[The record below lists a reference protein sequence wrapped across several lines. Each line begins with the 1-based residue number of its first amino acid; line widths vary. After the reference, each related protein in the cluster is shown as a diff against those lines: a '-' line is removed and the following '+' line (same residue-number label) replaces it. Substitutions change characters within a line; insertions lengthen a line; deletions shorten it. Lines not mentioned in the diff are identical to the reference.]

1 LFLFFLLLNNFF
13 LKVLFLKRINKFVF
27 YCIIFCLYGILSII
41 DLIDILIMLKN
52 YFQKSNKYIFLI
64 YFFYSELKHYWKYIF
79 FMLFYSILYA
89 FDLINRS
96 NILKKIIDCI
106 SQGYSEANFSLTI
119 SYIIF
124 YFCISICVHSIAR
137 LNEYYINAQFL
148 PLMKKNF
155 ISKLFTRLLSHGN
168 KFYQNNLP
176 GALTSLVYEGA
187 HNFTEIMKT
196 VLEDIVT
203 NISLVA
209 FAFILLFK
217 LNIMCGMIMASW
229 IILFAIAACIFLP
242 SLNYFSMELTNCNA
256 SIKGFLVDCITN
268 ISSIRFFSQKNYE
281 RKMSE
286 NKLDTA
292 LKMEYHVEVESM
304 KLWSIYSFG
313 FIFAQGVCIFYLIR
327 EWANGRVTSGDF
339 VLMWTINMS
348 LASSSW
354 KFARDFGK
362 LFRDIGSVYSSLQT
376 IMKEVEIVDQNQDK
390 DLFVSEGKIEFNNV
404 TFLYEPRKKLFNKLS
419 VVIPSGQKVGLVGL
433 SGSGKTTFI
442 NLLLRVYDI
451 HDGEVLIDNQ
461 NICHVG
467 LDFLRKSIA
476 IIPQEPLLF
485 HRTVRENIQYGNM
498 NASDDGI
505 IEAAKKAHAHEFIEN
520 LPEGYNTIM
529 GERGSRLSGGQR
541 QRIAIARAILK
552 NSPILILDEA
562 TSQLDA
568 ITEEQIQESINY
580 VMKNKTTLVIAHR
593 LSTLASMDRILV
605 FDNGEIVQDGTHA
618 QLIAKKG
625 IYKSLWE
632 TQAQGFFDE
641 VKENNIFEV
650 DEL

>member
-1 LFLFFLLLNNFF
+1 
-13 LKVLFLKRINKFVF
+13 
-27 YCIIFCLYGILSII
+27 
-41 DLIDILIMLKN
+41 
-52 YFQKSNKYIFLI
+52 
-64 YFFYSELKHYWKYIF
+64 
-79 FMLFYSILYA
+79 
-89 FDLINRS
+89 
-96 NILKKIIDCI
+96 
-106 SQGYSEANFSLTI
+106 
-119 SYIIF
+119 
-124 YFCISICVHSIAR
+124 
-137 LNEYYINAQFL
+137 
-148 PLMKKNF
+148 
-155 ISKLFTRLLSHGN
+155 
-168 KFYQNNLP
+168 
-176 GALTSLVYEGA
+176 
-187 HNFTEIMKT
+187 
-196 VLEDIVT
+196 
-203 NISLVA
+203 
-209 FAFILLFK
+209 
-217 LNIMCGMIMASW
+217 MASW

-498 NASDDGI
+498 NASDGAI

-618 QLIAKKG
+618 QLIGKKG